1 MWVEAML
8 DQLVLASKGLRAGN
22 VSKLTELG
30 AGDAP
35 RAMPSYV
42 MNEPQV
48 AKPDFLRLK
57 RPEYIDFMTKFLLS
71 LLNYARISANAHRP
85 KLAEIRSINPLPPWF
100 Y

>member
-42 MNEPQV
+42 MNGPQA
-48 AKPDFLRLK
+48 AKPDFLRLHVVAAQRGLVAFLK
-57 RPEYIDFMTKFLLS
+57 RQ
-71 LLNYARISANAHRP
+71 AHQEQ
-85 KLAEIRSINPLPPWF
+85 L
-100 Y
+100 